1 MTTQELQT
9 LKNKFDIIGNDPALN
24 RALEIAVAVAP
35 TDLTVLISGESGVG
49 KENIPKII
57 HQFSRRRTAKYF
69 AVNCGAIPE
78 GTIDSELFGHEKGS
92 FTGASEMRK
101 GYFEE
106 ADGGTLFLDEVGE
119 LPLASQAKLLRV
131 LQSGEFI
138 RVGSSKVLKT
148 EVRVVAATNVNLK
161 YAVAKGKFREDLYYR
176 LNAVAVYM
184 PPLRDRKDD
193 IHLLFRKF
201 ASDFSEKYGMGRPV
215 LAPDAVNLL
224 KSYRWPGNIRQ
235 LKNVTET
242 VCALEAQRIAARRDI
257 TAEVLAEYIPKDDT
271 NMLPVKAVSSPEDA
285 MTAGEK
291 EAIVRMIYQLRQ
303 EVNYIKEVLAGSPV
317 FRQLPHRSAVSPEP
331 DFAPGAEDQGT
342 VDAHDAGGVDPV
354 IKAMTFTPGSRP
366 GQPDYYRQ
374 SQEPD
379 EQENA
384 DLSLHK
390 AGEDLIRKA
399 LEKYKGNR
407 KQAAAELGISE
418 RTLYRKLKEI
428 ET

>member
-1 MTTQELQT
+1 M
-9 LKNKFDIIGNDPALN
+9 
-24 RALEIAVAVAP
+24 
-35 TDLTVLISGESGVG
+35 
-49 KENIPKII
+49 
-57 HQFSRRRTAKYF
+57 
-69 AVNCGAIPE
+69 
-78 GTIDSELFGHEKGS
+78 
-92 FTGASEMRK
+92 
-101 GYFEE
+101 
-106 ADGGTLFLDEVGE
+106 
-119 LPLASQAKLLRV
+119 
-131 LQSGEFI
+131 
-138 RVGSSKVLKT
+138 
-148 EVRVVAATNVNLK
+148 
-161 YAVAKGKFREDLYYR
+161 
-176 LNAVAVYM
+176 
-184 PPLRDRKDD
+184 
-193 IHLLFRKF
+193 
-201 ASDFSEKYGMGRPV
+201 
-215 LAPDAVNLL
+215 
-224 KSYRWPGNIRQ
+224 
-235 LKNVTET
+235 
-242 VCALEAQRIAARRDI
+242 
-257 TAEVLAEYIPKDDT
+257 LAEYIPKDDA

-317 FRQLPHRSAVSPEP
+317 FRQLPHRSAVSSEP
-331 DFAPGAEDQGT
+331 DFAHGAEDQGT

-428 ET
+428 EK